1 MTKDKI
7 WVLWIGTLGLSLSV
21 AHAQSPQEIIQQVV
35 DTEYAANQSD
45 DSQWIYLEEIQ
56 KPKEHVLQWV
66 ASTPQGDVQR
76 VLERNEESVSGA
88 EQRDLIQ
95 AFLHDTR
102 AQTKQIA
109 ESHHDYKQVDD
120 LLKLLPVAFLWTQTG
135 ATATVTSLH
144 FEPNP
149 NFHPPTREARIFAS
163 MVGDLVA
170 DNQQHRIVSMRG
182 HLIHEVAFGGGILGK
197 LKEGGSFSLEQEQV
211 GKSLWQLTGFQ
222 IHIEGNALLFK
233 RISLLQED
241 NRSEFQPE
249 PLAVTLDQAAT
260 AIMKQ
265 PETVQARTEPKRNAE
280 QLGPP

>member
-1 MTKDKI
+1 MIKDKLS
-7 WVLWIGTLGLSLSV
+7 VLWIGTLALSLSV
-21 AHAQSPQEIIQQVV
+21 AHAQSPQEMIQQVV
-35 DTEYAANQSD
+35 NTEYTADESD

-56 KPKEHVLQWV
+56 KPKEHLLQWV
-66 ASTPQGDVQR
+66 ASTQQGDVQR
-76 VLERNEESVSGA
+76 VLERNEESIS
-88 EQRDLIQ
+88 ESQQRDLIQ

-102 AQTKQIA
+102 AQNKQIA
-109 ESHHDYKQVDD
+109 ESHHDYKQIYD
-120 LLKLLPVAFLWTQTG
+120 LLQLLPVAFLWTQTG
-135 ATATVTSLH
+135 ATATVTSFH
-144 FEPNP
+144 FEPDP

-182 HLIHEVAFGGGILGK
+182 HLIHDVAFGGGILGK

-211 GKSLWQLTGFQ
+211 GQSLWQLTAFQ

-249 PLAVTLDQAAT
+249 PSATTLDQAAT
-260 AIMKQ
+260 AVFRQ
-265 PETVQARTEPKRNAE
+265 PEAAKARTEPKRNAE
-280 QLGPP
+280 QSGPP